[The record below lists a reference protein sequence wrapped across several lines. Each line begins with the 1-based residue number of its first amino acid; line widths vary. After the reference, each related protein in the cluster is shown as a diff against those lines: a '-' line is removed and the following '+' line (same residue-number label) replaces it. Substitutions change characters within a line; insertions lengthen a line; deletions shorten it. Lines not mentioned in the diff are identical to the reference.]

1 MISKELAEAIRS
13 VVEQMK
19 HERYYRMYLDM
30 LSEDSAGVNRDGD
43 DDGEWITVNG
53 ARVHLNENG
62 EADKGPSAV
71 KQEINKGS
79 SSKGKKGGS
88 SGEKKNGSGKG
99 SGNGSSKG
107 GGSSKSSKESSFTS
121 VEDAIKAFSSEKS
134 VDASRLKNLSRS
146 EIGKALDDAPEGSEI
161 KGVVNKIGPYKGV
174 ELIIRKRGGYVQN
187 YHARGPIEKTRDSWW
202 EWGADKDDW
211 IDSKLSDIF
220 SGKSQYY
227 ELKK

>member
-30 LSEDSAGVNRDGD
+30 LAEDSTGVNRDGD
-43 DDGEWITVNG
+43 DDGKWITVNG

-88 SGEKKNGSGKG
+88 SEEKKSGSGKG

-107 GGSSKSSKESSFTS
+107 GGSSKSSKSSPIKS
-121 VEDAIKAFSSEKS
+121 AEELVKAFSSEKS
-134 VDASRLKNLSRS
+134 VDASRMKNLSRS
-146 EIGKALDDAPEGSEI
+146 ELDKALEDAPEGSEI
-161 KGVVNKIGPYKGV
+161 KGIVNKIGPYKGA
-174 ELIIRKRGGYVQN
+174 ELIIRKRGGLVQN
-187 YHARGPIEKTRDSWW
+187 YYSRLAFEKNRESWW
-202 EWGADKDDW
+202 EWEGYKDDW
-211 IDSKLSDIF
+211 IDSKLSKIF
-220 SGKSQYY
+220 SGESEYY